1 MRGLVLPALALVI
14 FATFGCSSSGGL
26 EDPKLAKSRNF
37 QQGYD
42 DGCATA
48 NEQGAD
54 FRGRQVRDET
64 LYRSDSVYRSGWSN
78 GFSSCRTTN
87 TPPGTQ
93 PGASPLG
100 GPLPGVH

>member
-1 MRGLVLPALALVI
+1 MRSSFLACLALILVGLS
-14 FATFGCSSSGGL
+14 ACSSGL
-26 EDPKLAKSRNF
+26 EGAKLAKSPNF

-54 FRGRQVRDET
+54 FRGRQVRDEA
-64 LYRSDSVYRSGWSN
+64 LYKADPDYRGGWSS

-93 PGASPLG
+93 PGASPLS